1 MIDNT
6 DSDFVIEN
14 ENSGKYLEI
23 KSALTT
29 ENADAGQWGVTNNWC
44 QKWTFEDA
52 GNGYYRIKNMNSGLY
67 LEIENQSKENGAK
80 AIQCKYS
87 NRASQLWKLV
97 ENGDGYYFIITT
109 P

>member
-29 ENADAGQWGVTNNWC
+29 ENADAGQWGLQIIGVR
-44 QKWTFEDA
+44 
-52 GNGYYRIKNMNSGLY
+52 NGHLKMQEMAI
-67 LEIENQSKENGAK
+67 IELK
-80 AIQCKYS
+80 I
-87 NRASQLWKLV
+87 
-97 ENGDGYYFIITT
+97 
-109 P
+109 